1 MTDSRQSTLEF
12 AGFLALTA
20 GLGLVQF
27 SIFGAEIFLDLA
39 CLIWLTIVVQERRWP
54 EVPSFFLPLLCLA
67 GWTLISCAFSID
79 PIVSFKRSRQL
90 LWFLIVPGTVR
101 LARGER
107 AMTTLNVII
116 ALGAIGALVGVFEAT
131 VLHYDD
137 LNKRPEGS
145 LGHYMTYAGIIM
157 LVLGAAVARFVFYA
171 KERLWPAIAIPAL
184 AVALGATFAR
194 NAWVGTV
201 AAISVVLA
209 LRQIKL
215 LLLVPVVVVLFFVAA
230 PAHVKDRVYSIVD
243 MHDPTSLDRRAM
255 LESGV
260 HMVRD
265 HPLFGVGMNMVPTVY
280 PQYKTADAFDPVG
293 ATGVQTRSHLHNVPM
308 QLAAE
313 RGVPAALCWLWF
325 VIVALRDLITQVRR
339 GPAKALAAVGVTAVV
354 GMVVAGMFEHNFG
367 DSEFLILFLGLI
379 SLAFA
384 ARQGAT
390 TDARVAS

>member
-1 MTDSRQSTLEF
+1 
-12 AGFLALTA
+12 
-20 GLGLVQF
+20 
-27 SIFGAEIFLDLA
+27 
-39 CLIWLTIVVQERRWP
+39 
-54 EVPSFFLPLLCLA
+54 
-67 GWTLISCAFSID
+67 
-79 PIVSFKRSRQL
+79 
-90 LWFLIVPGTVR
+90 
-101 LARGER
+101 
-107 AMTTLNVII
+107 MTTLNVII